1 MEKQPKNLTNRLLT
15 MDLTQSEIDIAIR
28 ALQDMIRW
36 SDRIG
41 SDEIAELDYVVK
53 LLKKEL

>member
-53 LLKKEL
+53 LLKKES

>member
-1 MEKQPKNLTNRLLT
+1 
-15 MDLTQSEIDIAIR
+15 MDLTQSEINIAIR